1 LPYEWFYLSLFSSI
15 TAYKFE
21 IIHACFEIYSY
32 HDKHSI
38 LVYLLTSLKLFILEC
53 FFFFFFFFF
62 SPKQGESAFLTTIRL
77 TSLFFFLLPFLLM
90 F

>member
-62 SPKQGESAFLTTIRL
+62 NYHKIDFFILFPVTVFAYVLEKQQ
-77 TSLFFFLLPFLLM
+77 
-90 F
+90 